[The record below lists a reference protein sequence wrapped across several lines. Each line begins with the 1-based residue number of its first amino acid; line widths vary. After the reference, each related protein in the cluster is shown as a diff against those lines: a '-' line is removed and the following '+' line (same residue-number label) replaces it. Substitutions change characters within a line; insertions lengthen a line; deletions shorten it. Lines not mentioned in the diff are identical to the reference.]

1 MNEETT
7 FHEVCQEVL
16 DWKETLHEFELMID
30 EIDLWEHGYE
40 KERYE
45 DLKKNTKR
53 RIEHLNKDAEKW
65 QIEIL
70 KEYGLY
76 KENVG

>member
-1 MNEETT
+1 MNEERI

-16 DWKETLHEFELMID
+16 DWKETLHEFELMFD
-30 EIDLWEHGYE
+30 ETDPWGYGSE

-76 KENVG
+76 KENVE